1 MQQRLAQ
8 IERDI
13 LQSSGRP
20 LPISPTPRMDLF
32 GAQPQPLFH
41 THRMQS
47 SSAQPQPFLPLQGC
61 SHQVLNLIYITESVD
76 SNVGIART
84 RNI

>member
-20 LPISPTPRMDLF
+20 LPTSPTPRMDLF

-47 SSAQPQPFLPLQGC
+47 SSAQPQPFSPTPRMQ
-61 SHQVLNLIYITESVD
+61 SSSAQLNLYIMYIVTI
-76 SNVGIART
+76 G
-84 RNI
+84 

>member
-1 MQQRLAQ
+1 MQQRLAR

-13 LQSSGRP
+13 LQSRGRP

-41 THRMQS
+41 THRMRS
-47 SSAQPQPFLPLQGC
+47 SSAQPQPFSPTPRMQSSSAQLDVLLCVLLP
-61 SHQVLNLIYITESVD
+61 
-76 SNVGIART
+76 
-84 RNI
+84 